1 MTKSLI
7 DPAFAEKVA
16 GGRAV
21 VLPAAPCCALLAR
34 AIYATMASSS
44 SRL

>member
-1 MTKSLI
+1 MSLI

-21 VLPAAPCCALLAR
+21 VLRCWPELSMRLCHYGELLLEAE
-34 AIYATMASSS
+34 
-44 SRL
+44 